1 MSSNKKACTDGGD
14 VDQLPVPEENVVKVE
29 LAASQL
35 STKTRGG
42 VITEEGSVSAEKQGA
57 ESTDVDEG
65 HSNKR
70 NQSMGGR
77 CTLHHNAAAYVVE
90 RGTAVCLL

>member
-1 MSSNKKACTDGGD
+1 MMNSNKKAFTATSYGGG
-14 VDQLPVPEENVVKVE
+14 VDQVPEENVVKAK

-35 STKTRGG
+35 ATKSRGG
-42 VITEEGSVSAEKQGA
+42 GDYRRRVSFGRKA